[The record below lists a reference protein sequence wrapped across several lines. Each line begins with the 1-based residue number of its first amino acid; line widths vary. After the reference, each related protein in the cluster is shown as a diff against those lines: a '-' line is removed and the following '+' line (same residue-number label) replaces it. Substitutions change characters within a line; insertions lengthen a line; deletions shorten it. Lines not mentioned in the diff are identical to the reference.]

1 MSVLFLRN
9 QGKCQFSL
17 AAELAADFKFGRA
30 EIQRT
35 LLVVE
40 FGCNLAYISRFNR
53 VLEADLV
60 NSGIEGEV
68 PRDVVLDHYGTAL
81 GHNLALDYS
90 WNNRVA
96 REMSAGE
103 ELIFLDGVFAMS
115 YTILI
120 YLGLINKKH
129 RLSVRQKIF
138 NVFLVHLI
146 LGLVRLWYSSGTGG
160 VPLFYSSV
168 YFLNATQAS
177 CPPKPRESEIP
188 NVRSAFT
195 ALLGV

>member
-68 PRDVVLDHYGTAL
+68 SRDVVLDHYGTAL

-103 ELIFLDGVFAMS
+103 ELIFLDGVFAMR

-120 YLGLINKKH
+120 DFSLIHQKH
-129 RLSVRQKIF
+129 RLPMWKEF
-138 NVFLVHLI
+138 FYVFLIHFIQVLVHLKSTI
-146 LGLVRLWYSSGTGG
+146 LRI
-160 VPLFYSSV
+160 F
-168 YFLNATQAS
+168 
-177 CPPKPRESEIP
+177 
-188 NVRSAFT
+188 
-195 ALLGV
+195 